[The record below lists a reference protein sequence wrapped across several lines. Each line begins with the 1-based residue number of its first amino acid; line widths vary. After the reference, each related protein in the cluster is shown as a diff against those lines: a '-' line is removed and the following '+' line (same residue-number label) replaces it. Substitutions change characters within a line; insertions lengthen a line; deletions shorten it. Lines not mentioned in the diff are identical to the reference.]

1 MTIRET
7 LKKSVREPDE
17 VRDLE
22 LMRVELFRLGGRS
35 WARLILQP
43 GWHWAEHVGP
53 RVGAKTCEME
63 HVQYILSG
71 RLIVRNQSG
80 EELLLEPGD
89 FVYVA
94 PGHDSWVV
102 GDEPYVALDAIAG
115 EEFMKR
121 MKEERKAA

>member
-7 LKKSVREPDE
+7 LKKRVGEPDE
-17 VRDLE
+17 VRELD
-22 LMRVELFRLGGRS
+22 LMRVEVFRLGDRS
-35 WARLILQP
+35 WARLVLQP

-53 RVGAKTCEME
+53 LVGAKTCDME
-63 HVQYILSG
+63 HLQYIVSG
-71 RLIVRNQSG
+71 HLRVRNEGG

-115 EEFMKR
+115 EEFMKAT
-121 MKEERKAA
+121 KEERKAA